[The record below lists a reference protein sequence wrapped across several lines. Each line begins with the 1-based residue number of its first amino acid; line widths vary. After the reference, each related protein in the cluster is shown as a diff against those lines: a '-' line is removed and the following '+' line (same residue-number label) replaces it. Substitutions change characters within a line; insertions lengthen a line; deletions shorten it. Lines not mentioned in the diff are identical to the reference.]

1 MADEQL
7 LAPRLAAKH
16 HAHIFNCNQNDRCC
30 AVGVAYME
38 SETKRILVEL
48 ATQGNP
54 AAIATLLN
62 PTFQPHEISV
72 KASVNHNVL
81 KIVLVSEGITDQ
93 TTLIS
98 LLKQE
103 LYQFKEIP
111 FEKFKLHCHR
121 QDKRS
126 SKTQY
131 NIWIYEEKISKD
143 NQQEK
148 IVQDFSGNSQTREN
162 KQEKTEN
169 IETKKKRKISQAEF
183 QEALQRSRTVAR
195 QAYNTNIA
203 YADKVEILIK
213 SLKGNLQANNVS
225 FSNSQNQSYEKVFN
239 ELVDALGK
247 ILDNDI
253 QALRSSLD
261 KKKKHLEDYTVPLF
275 GRTKAGKSTIRE
287 ALTKGDGSTIGK
299 GAQRTTRE
307 TYEYSW
313 QGLRLIDTPGIEAYR
328 GEEDTEKANEIIE
341 QADMILFLTSDES
354 VQQGEFEQMAK
365 LKQINKYFVVLLNV
379 KENLDRPQR
388 LQRFLQKP
396 EKVFDQERLSQ
407 HHRHIVNYIQ
417 EYLAIEQIDIID
429 IQARSAF
436 LSTQPE
442 YVEVAEKLWEL
453 SRLEEVY
460 SLIAEDIYYYG
471 NLRRISTFFDGTSNK
486 IRAIEEDLYKC
497 YSNLEKE
504 VSFIDLKKKEIHK
517 LLQEFLEDSRR
528 KLNNK
533 VISLFFQFKQKVPYF
548 VDNNIGTDKAEKE
561 WKNLNKTYNDKLKDS
576 IEEFWQEVLADLKEK
591 LKEFERE
598 YSYDAESIQL
608 DFDIDNLNQGEA
620 GKFIKNLSLVL
631 GGIAAAAFVAAN
643 WWNPAGWVVVAGW
656 VSTGLGI
663 IAGFISGKVKDE
675 EKKEFDKKRQN
686 LKNELINK
694 INEQQIKT
702 INACTKQL
710 EEQIEKIKQSILEP
724 MYSSHKRLSS
734 IRKEVKE
741 AEITLSCLNEQ
752 LKLDC
757 NSQKNNSQGNY

>member
-1 MADEQL
+1 
-7 LAPRLAAKH
+7 
-16 HAHIFNCNQNDRCC
+16 
-30 AVGVAYME
+30 ME
-38 SETKRILVEL
+38 SEPKRILVEL

-62 PTFQPHEISV
+62 QTFQPHEMSV
-72 KASVNHNVL
+72 KVSVNHNVL

-98 LLKQE
+98 LLTQE

-121 QDKRS
+121 KNKRLAQ
-126 SKTQY
+126 TQY
-131 NIWIYEEKISKD
+131 NIWTYEQKIPKD
-143 NQQEK
+143 NNQEK
-148 IVQDFSGNSQTREN
+148 IVQNFSENSQTREN

-169 IETKKKRKISQAEF
+169 IEAKKKRKISPSEF
-183 QEALQRSRTVAR
+183 QEALQRSRVVAR

-203 YADKVEILIK
+203 YADKVETLIK
-213 SLKGNLQANNVS
+213 SLKNNIQAKNVS
-225 FSNSQNQSYEKVFN
+225 SSNSQSNNDEKVFK

-247 ILDNDI
+247 ILDNDL

-261 KKKKHLEDYTVPLF
+261 QKKKHLEGYTVPLF

-287 ALTKGDGSTIGK
+287 ALTQGDGSTIGK

-328 GEEDTEKANEIIE
+328 GEEDTEKANEIID
-341 QADMILFLTSDES
+341 QADMILFLTSDDS

-365 LKQINKYFVVLLNV
+365 LKQINKYFVVLLNI

-396 EKVFDQERLSQ
+396 ETVFDEKRLSQ

-417 EYLAIEQIDIID
+417 EYLAIEHIDIINV
-429 IQARSAF
+429 QARAAF

-442 YVEVAEKLWEL
+442 YAEVAEKLWEL

-460 SLIAEDIYYYG
+460 SLIAEDIYYHG
-471 NLRRISTFFDGTSNK
+471 NLRRISTFFDGTSDK
-486 IRAIEEDLYKC
+486 IRGIEENLSKC
-497 YSNLEKE
+497 SNNLEKPS
-504 VSFIDLKKKEIHK
+504 SFIASKQTDIQK
-517 LLQEFLEDSRR
+517 LFQEFLDDSRI

-533 VISLFFQFKQKVPYF
+533 VSSLFSQFKQKVPYF
-548 VDNNIGTDKAEKE
+548 VDNNIGTDKAEGE
-561 WKNLNKTYNDKLKDS
+561 WKNLNNTYNDKIKDS
-576 IEEFWQEVLADLKEK
+576 IKEFWQEVLSDLKEK
-591 LKEFERE
+591 LKEVERE

-608 DFDIDNLNQGEA
+608 NFDIDNLNQGEA
-620 GKFIKNLSLVL
+620 GKFIKNLSLIL

-656 VSTGLGI
+656 VSTGLGF
-663 IAGFISGKVKDE
+663 IASIISGKVKDE

-702 INACTKQL
+702 INACTRQL
-710 EEQIEKIKQSILEP
+710 EEQVKKIKQSILEP
-724 MYSSHKRLSS
+724 MSSYHKRLSS
-734 IRKEVKE
+734 IREKVKE
-741 AEITLSCLNEQ
+741 AEITLNCLNEQ

-757 NSQKNNSQGNY
+757 NSQKNNS

>member
-1 MADEQL
+1 
-7 LAPRLAAKH
+7 
-16 HAHIFNCNQNDRCC
+16 
-30 AVGVAYME
+30 ME

-62 PTFQPHEISV
+62 QTFQPHEISV
-72 KASVNHNVL
+72 KVSVNHNVL

-93 TTLIS
+93 TTLVS

-126 SKTQY
+126 AKTQY

-162 KQEKTEN
+162 KQEKPEN
-169 IETKKKRKISQAEF
+169 IEAKKKRKISQAEF
-183 QEALQRSRTVAR
+183 QEALQRSRAVAR

-203 YADKVEILIK
+203 YADKVETLIK

-225 FSNSQNQSYEKVFN
+225 SSNSQSKSDEKVFN
-239 ELVDALGK
+239 DLVDALGK
-247 ILDNDI
+247 ILDNDL

-261 KKKKHLEDYTVPLF
+261 KKKKRLEDYTIALF

-287 ALTKGDGSTIGK
+287 ALTHGDGSTIGK

-307 TYEYSW
+307 TYEYRW

-328 GEEDTEKANEIIE
+328 GEEDTEKANEIID
-341 QADMILFLTSDES
+341 QADMILFLISDDS
-354 VQQGEFEQMAK
+354 VQPGEFEQMAK
-365 LKQINKYFVVLLNV
+365 LKQINKYFVVLLNI
-379 KENLDRPQR
+379 KENLDLDQR

-396 EKVFDQERLSQ
+396 EKVFDEERLSQ

-417 EYLAIEQIDIID
+417 EYLAIEHIDIID
-429 IQARSAF
+429 IQARAAF
-436 LSTQPE
+436 LSTRPKYAE
-442 YVEVAEKLWEL
+442 FAEKLWEL

-460 SLIAEDIYYYG
+460 SLIAEDIYYHG

-486 IRAIEEDLYKC
+486 IRGIEENLSKC
-497 YSNLEKE
+497 SSNLEKE
-504 VSFIDLKKKEIHK
+504 VSFIASKQKDIQKI
-517 LLQEFLEDSRR
+517 LQEFLDDSRR

-533 VISLFFQFKQKVPYF
+533 IISLLSKFKQEVPYF
-548 VDNNIGTDKAEKE
+548 VDNNIGTDKAEGE
-561 WKNLNKTYNDKLKDS
+561 WKNLNKTYNDKLKKS

-591 LKEFERE
+591 IKEFESE
-598 YSYDAESIQL
+598 YSYDVESIQL
-608 DFDIDNLNQGEA
+608 DFDNLNQGED

-663 IAGFISGKVKDE
+663 IAGFISGKVKND
-675 EKKEFDKKRQN
+675 EKKEFDKKRQD

-694 INEQQIKT
+694 INEQQTKT
-702 INACTKQL
+702 INTCTKEL
-710 EEQIEKIKQSILEP
+710 EKQVERIKQSILEP

-734 IRKEVKE
+734 IREEVKE
-741 AEITLSCLNEQ
+741 AEITLNCLNEQ

-757 NSQKNNSQGNY
+757 ISQKNNSQGEL